1 MLTVEREERRIV
13 AVVPLVQRTKRTK
26 KKKKNK
32 KNKKKQHFMDVW
44 RNIIFPVRRVWL
56 ALSARLKARKNGAGL
71 LKLQDDVQTC
81 GYEDVQVMWEML
93 QRTESDVVESH
104 HKHTGFQFTN
114 KTSTD
119 VLQYASGKPPFF
131 LSPHC
136 QHGGGMVLG
145 R

>member
-56 ALSARLKARKNGAGL
+56 ALSARLKARKNGSFI
-71 LKLQDDVQTC
+71 VQNLFFFSFLFFSLTSSYRLNRC
-81 GYEDVQVMWEML
+81 YFFINQSSQSSLVIIKHDKVGYL
-93 QRTESDVVESH
+93 ISDIRWS
-104 HKHTGFQFTN
+104 K
-114 KTSTD
+114 
-119 VLQYASGKPPFF
+119 
-131 LSPHC
+131 
-136 QHGGGMVLG
+136 
-145 R
+145 